1 MLVKIFHFL
10 VLTTSLS
17 EDDVMTVSG
26 QSWSHSLYEDNLLG
40 KMLVIEVRITRDSGR
55 TQGQH
60 VSNGLK

>member
-1 MLVKIFHFL
+1 MAV
-10 VLTTSLS
+10 S
-17 EDDVMTVSG
+17 EDDVLTVSG

-40 KMLVIEVRITRDSGR
+40 KILVIEVRITRDSGR